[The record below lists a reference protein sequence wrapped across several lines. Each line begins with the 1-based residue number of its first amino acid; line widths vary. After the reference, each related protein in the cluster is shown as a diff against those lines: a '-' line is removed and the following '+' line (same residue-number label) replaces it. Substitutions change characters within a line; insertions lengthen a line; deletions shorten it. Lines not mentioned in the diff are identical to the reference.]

1 MQSPA
6 SQPSCSKALVCLHMI
21 PALMAV
27 GYPGYLAMFY
37 QFRLSEHIAEALL
50 SLGLVFAV
58 PGSAFVSLYALGRTP
73 EMRSEGVVL
82 RRVAYLAFAS
92 PSLFVIVG
100 VFLYLMKIDGKDV
113 QVWVGFWLAI
123 LCAASLVSL
132 GRRGLVAPPLSSVHM
147 KAVRAMHGVTALV
160 ILLVF
165 LFAHLGNHTFGVL
178 GADAHREVMLV
189 LRGVYRSPLVEPVL
203 LTLLFFQ
210 IVSGL
215 VLAESKIRSGQ
226 GILDVLQTAS
236 GGYLVVFIASHI
248 NAVFVLARYFGTE
261 TDYAWAT
268 ALPKGLLADPWSV
281 RLIPHYVLGVWL
293 VLAHV
298 ACGLRVV
305 LVAHRVEHRRAS
317 AVCWALIVASTLWAA
332 VIVAGVVGV
341 RV

>member
-6 SQPSCSKALVCLHMI
+6 SQPLCPKAWVCLHMI

-27 GYPGYLAMFY
+27 GYPWYLTMFY

-58 PGSAFVSLYALGRTP
+58 PSSAFVSLYALGRTP
-73 EMRSEGVVL
+73 SMRSEGIVL
-82 RRVAYLAFAS
+82 RRVAYLAFVS

-100 VFLYLMKIDGKDV
+100 VFLYLMNIEGRDV

-123 LCAASLVSL
+123 LCAASLVLL
-132 GRRGLVAPPLSSVHM
+132 GRRGPIAPAPPPVHM
-147 KAVRAMHGVTALV
+147 KAVRVMHGIAALV
-160 ILLVF
+160 VLLVF
-165 LFAHLGNHTFGVL
+165 LVAHLVNHTFGVL

-189 LRGVYRSPLVEPVL
+189 LRSVYRSPLVEPVL

-210 IVSGL
+210 VISGL
-215 VLAESKIRSGQ
+215 VLVESKIRSRQ

-236 GGYLVVFIASHI
+236 
-248 NAVFVLARYFGTE
+248 VFVLARYFGTE
-261 TDYAWAT
+261 TDYTWAT
-268 ALPKGLLADPWSV
+268 ALPEGLLADPWNV

-293 VLAHV
+293 VLAHI

-305 LVAHRVEHRRAS
+305 LVAHRVKSVGAS

-332 VIVAGVVGV
+332 VIAAGAVGV

>member
-1 MQSPA
+1 M
-6 SQPSCSKALVCLHMI
+6 HMS

-27 GYPGYLAMFY
+27 GYPWYLAMFY
-37 QFRLSEHIAEALL
+37 QFRLSERITEALL
-50 SLGLVFAV
+50 SLGMVFAV

-73 EMRSEGVVL
+73 AMRSEGVVL
-82 RRVAYLAFAS
+82 RRVAYLAFVS

-100 VFLYLMKIDGKDV
+100 VFLYLMKIEGKDV

-123 LCAASLVSL
+123 LCAASLVLL
-132 GRRGLVAPPLSSVHM
+132 GRRGPIAPAPSPVHM
-147 KAVRAMHGVTALV
+147 KAVRVMHGTAALV

-165 LFAHLGNHTFGVL
+165 LVAHLVNHTFGLL
-178 GADAHREVMLV
+178 GADAHREVMLI
-189 LRGVYRSPLVEPVL
+189 LRNLYRSPLVEPAL

-210 IVSGL
+210 VISGL
-215 VLAESKIRSGQ
+215 ILAESKIRSIR

-236 GGYLVVFIASHI
+236 GAYLAVFIASHI

-268 ALPKGLLADPWSV
+268 ALPKGLLADPWDV
-281 RLIPHYVLGVWL
+281 RLIPHYMLGVWL
-293 VLAHV
+293 VLAHI

-305 LVAHRVEHRRAS
+305 LVAHRVERRTAS
-317 AVCWALIVASTLWAA
+317 AVCWALIVSSTLWAA
-332 VIVAGVVGV
+332 AIVAGAVGF

>member
-1 MQSPA
+1 M
-6 SQPSCSKALVCLHMI
+6 V

-27 GYPGYLAMFY
+27 GYPWYLAMFF
-37 QFRLSEHIAEALL
+37 QFRLSDRIAEALL

-58 PGSAFVSLYALGRTP
+58 PGTAFVSLYALGRTP
-73 EMRSEGVVL
+73 AMRSEGVVL
-82 RRVAYLAFAS
+82 RRVAYLSFVS

-113 QVWVGFWLAI
+113 QVWVGLWLAI
-123 LCAASLVSL
+123 LCAASLVLL
-132 GRRGLVAPPLSSVHM
+132 GHRGPVPVAPSFVHM
-147 KAVRAMHGVTALV
+147 RPVRVMHGVAALV
-160 ILLVF
+160 IVLVF
-165 LFAHLGNHTFGVL
+165 LIAHLVNHTFGVL
-178 GADAHREVMLV
+178 GADAHREMMLE
-189 LRGVYRSPLVEPVL
+189 LRSVYRSPLIEPVL
-203 LTLLFFQ
+203 LTLLCFQ
-210 IVSGL
+210 IISGL

-236 GGYLVVFIASHI
+236 GAYLAIFIASHI

-268 ALPKGLLADPWSV
+268 ALPKGLLADPWNV

-293 VLAHV
+293 VLAHI

-305 LVAHRVEHRRAS
+305 LVAHHVERRRAS

-332 VIVAGVVGV
+332 VIVAGIVGV